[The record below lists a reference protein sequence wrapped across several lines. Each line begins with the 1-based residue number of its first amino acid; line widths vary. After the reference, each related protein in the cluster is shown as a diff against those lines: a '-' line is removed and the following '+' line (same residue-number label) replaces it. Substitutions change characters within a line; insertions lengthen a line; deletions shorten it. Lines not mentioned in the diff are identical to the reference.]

1 MLSWWRCSVELMDL
15 GRRVLEQQ
23 ESRYAEE
30 EDLYEEEVARLE
42 SLPTAFEEG
51 EWSREDLEW
60 IIEWKVGVFTKP
72 TLKHLRKNGDEE
84 IRARIEEAVH
94 EASIRSKV
102 EALTSLT
109 GIGVPVASAIL
120 LFINPNRFTVIDE
133 RAWNVLQETGYLSQ
147 DLSDD
152 PTVEEYLLYLGAC
165 WALANEY
172 DVSLRTLDMALW
184 ALDIND

>member
-1 MLSWWRCSVELMDL
+1 MDL
-15 GRRVLEQQ
+15 GRHVIEQQ
-23 ESRYAEE
+23 EQLYAKEE
-30 EDLYEEEVARLE
+30 ELYEEEVARLE
-42 SLPTAFEEG
+42 SLPTAFEES

-72 TLKHLRKNGDEE
+72 TLKHFDTNDGQE
-84 IRARIEEAVH
+84 IRARVEEAVH
-94 EASIRSKV
+94 ESSIRSKV

-109 GIGVPVASAIL
+109 GIGIPVASAIL

-184 ALDIND
+184 ALDITANSTTD

>member
-1 MLSWWRCSVELMDL
+1 MDL
-15 GRRVLEQQ
+15 SRHVLEQQ
-23 ESRYAEE
+23 ERLYAEE

-51 EWSREDLEW
+51 EWSHEDLEW

-72 TLKHLRKNGDEE
+72 TLKHLRSNDDEE
-84 IRARIEEAVH
+84 ITARIDEAVH
-94 EASIRSKV
+94 ESSIRSKV
-102 EALTSLT
+102 ELLTSLT

-133 RAWNVLQETGYLSQ
+133 RAWNVLQQTGYLSQ

-152 PTVEEYLLYLGAC
+152 PTVEEYLLYLGVC

-184 ALDIND
+184 ALDINN

>member
-1 MLSWWRCSVELMDL
+1 MDL
-15 GRRVLEQQ
+15 GRRVIEQQ

-42 SLPTAFEEG
+42 SLPTAFEKG

-72 TLKHLRKNGDEE
+72 TLKHLRKNSDEE

-94 EASIRSKV
+94 KSSIRSKA

-109 GIGVPVASAIL
+109 GIGIPVASAIL
-120 LFINPNRFTVIDE
+120 LFINPSRFTVIDE

-147 DLSDD
+147 NLSDG
-152 PTVEEYLLYLGAC
+152 PTIEEYLLYLGAC
-165 WALANEY
+165 WALANEF
-172 DVSLRTLDMALW
+172 DVTLRTLDKALW
-184 ALDIND
+184 ALDSND